1 MKRRIPI
8 VILALILGAGGYWGY
23 RWWYNQ
29 APPAGLQATGTIEA
43 TQVQLTAKLPGTL
56 QNFTVQEGEP
66 VKKGQLVGSLLRN
79 DLVAQRE
86 RDALGVIQARAQ
98 LDDLLSGAREQE
110 LRDAEIAV
118 SIAETNCE
126 KAGKDYNRAVELHQ
140 GKVISD
146 AELEKADTAY
156 KQAANQLESANAKL
170 SLLRSG
176 SRTGQIAA
184 AQAGVEQSA
193 AVLKATEVLLED
205 TKIICPID
213 GVILSKNFEQ
223 GEYVQAGS
231 AVATAANLND
241 MWIRVYIPTD
251 DLPQVKLGQPVTFT
265 VSGSSTEYTGTVEE
279 IADKGE
285 FTPKTIQT
293 KKERTN
299 VVYAVK
305 IRVDNQAGVLKP
317 GMPADVIIQ

>member
-8 VILALILGAGGYWGY
+8 IILVLLLGAGGYWGY
-23 RWWYNQ
+23 RWYTK
-29 APPAGLQATGTIEA
+29 APQAGLQATGTIEA

-56 QNFTVQEGEP
+56 QNFTVKEGDP
-66 VKKGQLVGSLLRN
+66 VKKDQLIGTLLRN

-86 RDALGVIQARAQ
+86 RDALGVIKAQAQ
-98 LDDLLSGAREQE
+98 LDDLISGARQQE

-118 SIAETNCE
+118 STAGTNYE
-126 KAGKDYNRAVELHQ
+126 KAGKDHDRAVELHR
-140 GKVISD
+140 GMAISD
-146 AELEKADTAY
+146 AEMEEADTAY
-156 KQAANQLESANAKL
+156 KQAENQLESAKAKL

-176 SRTGQIAA
+176 SRSDQIAG

-193 AVLKATEVLLED
+193 AILKASEALLED

-213 GVILSKNFEQ
+213 GVVLSKNFEQ
-223 GEYVQAGS
+223 GEYIQAGS
-231 AVATAANLND
+231 SVATVANLND

-251 DLPQVKLGQPVTFT
+251 DLPQVWLGQPVTFT

-279 IADKGE
+279 IANKGE

-305 IRVDNQAGVLKP
+305 IRVDNQGGVLKP
-317 GMPADVIIQ
+317 GMPADVTIQ

>member
-1 MKRRIPI
+1 MKRKIP
-8 VILALILGAGGYWGY
+8 VLVLVLLLVAVGYWGY
-23 RWWYNQ
+23 QWYNQ
-29 APPAGLQATGTIEA
+29 APTAGLQATGTIEA
-43 TQVQLTAKLPGTL
+43 TQVQLTARLPGTL
-56 QNFTVQEGEP
+56 QNFTVKEGDP

-86 RDALGVIQARAQ
+86 RDALGVIKAQAQ
-98 LDDLLSGAREQE
+98 LDDLLSGARQQE

-118 SIAETNCE
+118 SIAETNYE
-126 KAGKDYNRAVELHQ
+126 KIGKDFNRAVELH
-140 GKVISD
+140 GGGAISD

-156 KQAANQLESANAKL
+156 KQAANQLESARANL

-176 SRTGQIAA
+176 SRSDQIVAA
-184 AQAGVEQSA
+184 KAGVEQSA
-193 AVLKATEVLLED
+193 AILKASETLLED

-213 GVILSKNFEQ
+213 GVILSKNFEE
-223 GEYVQAGS
+223 GEYIQAGS
-231 AVATAANLND
+231 AVATVANLND

-251 DLPQVKLGQPVTFT
+251 DLPGVKLGQSVTFT
-265 VSGSSTEYTGTVEE
+265 VSGSSEEYTGTVEE
-279 IADKGE
+279 IANKGE

-305 IRVDNQAGVLKP
+305 IRVDNQGGILKP

>member
-1 MKRRIPI
+1 MKRKIPI
-8 VILALILGAGGYWGY
+8 IILALLLGAGGYWGY
-23 RWWYNQ
+23 RWYNQ
-29 APPAGLQATGTIEA
+29 APQAGLQATGTIEA

-56 QNFTVQEGEP
+56 QDFTVKEGDP

-86 RDALGVIQARAQ
+86 RDALGVIQAQAQ
-98 LDDLLSGAREQE
+98 LDDLLAGARQQE

-118 SIAETNCE
+118 SIAETNYE
-126 KAGKDYNRAVELHQ
+126 KAGKDYDRAVELHQ
-140 GKVISD
+140 GMAISD

-176 SRTGQIAA
+176 SRTDQIAA

-193 AVLKATEVLLED
+193 AVLKASEVLLED

-265 VSGSSTEYTGTVEE
+265 VSGSSVEYTGTVEE
-279 IADKGE
+279 IAGKGE

-299 VVYAVK
+299 IVYAVK
-305 IRVDNQAGVLKP
+305 IRVDNEGGALKP